1 MSAIQEINQIVKQA
15 QNLALN
21 QYLRMSNDDRK
32 AVYDELVK
40 MYGAK
45 SYIRGVDSRS
55 QLHRGFMDLFELDR
69 EKANAAAARRA
80 EAAAA
85 REAEALAAAQAKKSE
100 RKVSAKPRRSAGTWH
115 APQISSAASSPSQAR
130 TQRPSGVTGL
140 GSSIDKTFADFAKA
154 TGNSLLGSGGK
165 VEFSSGGVFGKRR

>member
-1 MSAIQEINQIVKQA
+1 MSAIHEINQIVKQA

-21 QYLRMSNDDRK
+21 QYMRMSNDDRK

-45 SYIRGVDSRS
+45 SYIRGVDARS
-55 QLHRGFMDLFELDR
+55 KLHRGFMDLFESDR
-69 EKANAAAARRA
+69 EKENAAAARRA
-80 EAAAA
+80 DAVAA
-85 REAEALAAAQAKKSE
+85 REAEARAAAQAKKIE
-100 RKVSAKPRRSAGTWH
+100 QHVSAKPRRSAGTWH
-115 APQISSAASSPSQAR
+115 APQISSVASSPSQAR

-140 GSSIDKTFADFAKA
+140 GSSIDKSFAELAKA

-165 VEFSSGGVFGKRR
+165 VEFSSGGLFGGMR